1 MKNCISNREF
11 EVVESV
17 IYHGSK
23 KEAAEALNRS
33 LYTVE
38 TTIKN
43 VYDHLGL
50 NKISDLTL
58 WFCGVKFG
66 IADQVSAFKNVALVF
81 GVFFLISFEGLN
93 NELILS
99 NQQRYNTEPIQN
111 VGSMR
116 TRRRRK
122 EKAVLLINNQNIIS
136 YAA

>member
-1 MKNCISNREF
+1 MKNYISDREF
-11 EVVESV
+11 EIVESV

-66 IADQVSAFKNVALVF
+66 IADQVAAFKNIALIL
-81 GVFFLISFEGLN
+81 GIFFLVSVEGLN
-93 NELILS
+93 NDLILS
-99 NQQRYNTEPIQN
+99 NQQRRNTVSIQN
-111 VGSMR
+111 MGSMR

-122 EKAVLLINNQNIIS
+122 EKAILFINNQNITS